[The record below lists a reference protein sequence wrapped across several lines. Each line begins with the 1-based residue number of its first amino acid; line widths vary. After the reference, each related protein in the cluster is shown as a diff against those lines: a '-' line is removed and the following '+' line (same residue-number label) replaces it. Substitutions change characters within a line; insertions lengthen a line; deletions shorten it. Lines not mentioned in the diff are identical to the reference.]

1 MVNKAKI
8 NILSKIIDELI
19 NKAMS
24 QSDNLLFIT
33 HNNKYFVFVE
43 DLTDTIKETKYYSIF
58 EKIKSPFAILL
69 DCPSKTEKILTV
81 NYYNNVLKKMNH
93 DKNEINKLI
102 LFYTN
107 KLIKQKKYKNMT
119 LGAATKAIKR
129 PIICTNNSSLIEK
142 FAALQ
147 NNKPARKIKI
157 HRSNKYFYTEGKL
170 KTFKD
175 VKKEGIVPDALDY
188 VNFSIEERNNSSDK
202 VYNHIKNKLLNQ
214 GTDFSRILHSKKK
227 FNKKNVSK
235 IADFFIEYNIIFNYI
250 LNADELKGYEFV
262 FCIFRNK
269 HIENIKNI
277 LHGSG
282 IQYDFDRAQ

>member
-1 MVNKAKI
+1 MVNKTKI
-8 NILSKIIDELI
+8 NILPKIIDELI

-33 HNNKYFVFVE
+33 HNKKYFIFVE
-43 DLTDTIKETKYYSIF
+43 DLTDTIKETNYYSIF

-81 NYYNNVLKKMNH
+81 KYYNNVLKKMNH

-102 LFYTN
+102 IFYTN
-107 KLIKQKKYKNMT
+107 KLIKNKKYKNMT

-129 PIICTNNSSLIEK
+129 PIICTNNGSLIEK

-147 NNKPARKIKI
+147 NNKSARKIKI
-157 HRSNKYFYTEGKL
+157 HKSNKYFYNGDKL
-170 KTFKD
+170 KKYKE

-188 VNFSIEERNNSSDK
+188 VNFSIEQRNNSTDK
-202 VYNHIKNKLLNQ
+202 VYMYIKNKLLNR
-214 GTDFSRILHSKKK
+214 GIDFSRILHNKRK
-227 FNKKNVSK
+227 FNKKNVGE

-250 LNADELKGYEFV
+250 LNKDELKGYDFV
-262 FCIFRNK
+262 FCVFRNK
-269 HIENIKNI
+269 HIQNIKNI